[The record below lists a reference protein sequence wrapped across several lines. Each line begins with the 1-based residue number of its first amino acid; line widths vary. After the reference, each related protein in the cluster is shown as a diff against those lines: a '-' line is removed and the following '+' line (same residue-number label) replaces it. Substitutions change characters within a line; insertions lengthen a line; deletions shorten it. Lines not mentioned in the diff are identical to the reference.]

1 MHKDHRPA
9 CHAFRLE
16 KVKGLPRARAV
27 FDPLLRPRT
36 QTFAKGFG
44 LLLPTGRIG
53 ICTLDMGC
61 VGIGIIQLHGAD
73 PLNVNW
79 TIIPIVALG
88 SQTNSRRMHMT
99 ASTTDLKSMLKD
111 PSLLETR
118 AYIGGKWVD
127 GEDGTFDVTNPSRG
141 DVVAK
146 VANLSRAQV
155 AGAIAQAEAAQ
166 KEWAKW
172 TGKERAA
179 VMRKWFDLMMA
190 NQDDLGMILTAEQG
204 KPLAEA
210 KGEIAYGAS
219 FIEFFGEQAKR
230 IYGETIPGHQRDK
243 RITVIKQPIGVAA
256 SITPWNFPN
265 AMITRKAAPAL
276 AAGCAFVARPAAE
289 TPLSAIVM
297 GVLAE
302 RAGIPAGVFNVVPSS
317 SSSAIGKEFCENP
330 AVRKLTFTGSTEV
343 GRILMKQAADQVMKC
358 SMELGGNAPFI
369 VFDDADLDAAVEG
382 AILCKFRNN
391 GQTCVCA
398 NRIYVQAGV
407 YDAFAAKLVKAVE
420 KLKVGDGFE
429 EGVALGPLINPAAG
443 EKVKEHIDDAKAK
456 GATIALGANGAMD
469 GNFLAPTIMTGVTQD
484 MKVAQEETFGPLAPL
499 FKFDTEDDVIAMAN
513 DTIFG
518 LASYFYAK
526 DLSRVYKVAEALEY
540 GIVGVNTGL
549 ISTEVAPFG
558 GVKQSGLGREGS
570 HHGIEDYLEMKYI
583 CMSV

>member
-1 MHKDHRPA
+1 M
-9 CHAFRLE
+9 
-16 KVKGLPRARAV
+16 
-27 FDPLLRPRT
+27 
-36 QTFAKGFG
+36 
-44 LLLPTGRIG
+44 
-53 ICTLDMGC
+53 LD
-61 VGIGIIQLHGAD
+61 
-73 PLNVNW
+73 
-79 TIIPIVALG
+79 TI
-88 SQTNSRRMHMT
+88 
-99 ASTTDLKSMLKD
+99 TDLKSLLKD

-118 AYIGGKWVD
+118 AYIGGQFVD
-127 GEDGTFDVTNPSRG
+127 GEGTFDVLNPARG
-141 DVVAK
+141 DVIAQVADT
-146 VANLSRAQV
+146 SRAQV
-155 AGAIAQAEAAQ
+155 AGAIAQADAAQ

-179 VMRKWFDLMMA
+179 VLRKWFDLMME
-190 NQDDLGMILTAEQG
+190 NQQDLGIILTAEMG

-210 KGEIAYGAS
+210 VGEIGYGAS
-219 FIEFFGEQAKR
+219 FIEFFAEEAKR

-243 RITVIKQPIGVAA
+243 RITVLKQPIGVAA

-265 AMITRKAAPAL
+265 AMITRKAGPAL

-289 TPLSAIVM
+289 TPLSAIVLA
-297 GVLAE
+297 VLAD

-317 SSSAIGKEFCENP
+317 RASDIGKEFCEND

-343 GRILMKQAADQVMKC
+343 GRILLRQAADSVMKC

-407 YDAFAAKLVKAVE
+407 YDAFAAKLKAAVE
-420 KLKVGDGFE
+420 KMNVGDGLEDNIQF
-429 EGVALGPLINPAAG
+429 GPLINSEAV
-443 EKVKEHIDDAKAK
+443 EKVQEHIADATAK
-456 GATIALGANGAMD
+456 GGEVILG
-469 GNFLAPTIMTGVTQD
+469 GNPSELGGTFFQPTIVTGATQEMAFSTD
-484 MKVAQEETFGPLAPL
+484 ETFGPLAPL
-499 FKFDTEDDVIAMAN
+499 FKFEDEDDVIAMAN

-540 GIVGVNTGL
+540 GIVGVNTGI

-570 HHGIEDYLEMKYI
+570 HHGIDDYLEMKYI

>member
-1 MHKDHRPA
+1 MSA
-9 CHAFRLE
+9 
-16 KVKGLPRARAV
+16 
-27 FDPLLRPRT
+27 
-36 QTFAKGFG
+36 Q
-44 LLLPTGRIG
+44 
-53 ICTLDMGC
+53 
-61 VGIGIIQLHGAD
+61 
-73 PLNVNW
+73 
-79 TIIPIVALG
+79 
-88 SQTNSRRMHMT
+88 
-99 ASTTDLKSMLKD
+99 TDLKSLLKD

-118 AYIGGKWVD
+118 AYVNGAWVAGD
-127 GEDGTFDVTNPSRG
+127 NGTFDVLNPARG
-141 DVVAK
+141 DVIAQVAD
-146 VANLSRAQV
+146 LSRAQV
-155 AGAIAQAEAAQ
+155 AAAIADAEAAQ
-166 KEWAKW
+166 KTWAAY
-172 TGKERAA
+172 TGKERAGL
-179 VMRKWFDLMMA
+179 MRKWFDLMMA
-190 NQDDLGMILTAEQG
+190 NQDDLGTILTAEQG

-219 FIEFFGEQAKR
+219 FLEFFGEEAKR

-265 AMITRKAAPAL
+265 AMITRKAGPAL
-276 AAGCAFVARPAAE
+276 AAGCAFVARPAKE

-302 RAGIPAGVFNVVPSS
+302 RAGIPAGVFNVVTSS
-317 SSSAIGKEFCENP
+317 AASAIGKEFCENP

-343 GRILMKQAADQVMKC
+343 GRVLLAQAAEQVMKC

-369 VFDDADLDAAVEG
+369 VFDDADIDAAVEG

-407 YDAFAAKLVKAVE
+407 YDVFAAKLSARVAAM
-420 KLKVGDGFE
+420 KVGDGLE
-429 EGVALGPLINPAAG
+429 PGVELGPLINPEAG
-443 EKVKEHIDDAKAK
+443 AKVQEHIADAKAK
-456 GATIALGANGAMD
+456 GATVILGDTND
-469 GNFLAPTIMTGVTQD
+469 LSGNFLAPTIITGVTQE
-484 MKVAQEETFGPLAPL
+484 MAVAQEETFGPLAPL
-499 FKFDTEDDVIAMAN
+499 FKFENEDDVIAMAN

-540 GIVGVNTGL
+540 GIVGVNTGI

-570 HHGIEDYLEMKYI
+570 HHGIEDYMEMKYI